1 MLLFL
6 NCPNCYNIRWRNL
19 IFHLLRMKGYIY
31 VYNTS
36 IKKKCLPL
44 QTAQAS
50 SSHFS
55 PLVLNSKKLYSSRLR
70 RPFPSKS
77 ITSNI
82 SDKVDLNKKK
92 GKLFISKATRLKK
105 VLMRITF
112 KRK

>member
-19 IFHLLRMKGYIY
+19 TFHFLRMKGCIY
-31 VYNTS
+31 VYNTP
-36 IKKKCLPL
+36 IKEKCLPL

-70 RPFPSKS
+70 RPLPSKS
-77 ITSNI
+77 ITSNM
-82 SDKVDLNKKK
+82 SDKVDLNFKKIANY
-92 GKLFISKATRLKK
+92 LSLRQQD
-105 VLMRITF
+105 
-112 KRK
+112 